1 MGTSYYK
8 KPTSYPH
15 NLHIEKSNKDYV
27 ENIEYFRMTR
37 ELEGWIQDNIKTRED
52 LKLDSAE
59 IFQLF
64 LDKLHFLE
72 EKKNTEVERML
83 VNEATDKYI
92 KRVGIPDKYWRDKG
106 IIALYDLPDYD
117 TLYTA
122 YKDLGHKYKSLKG
135 SNKALG
141 IKCNRQRIE
150 LDRIYKAQAARK
162 FRNLGCI
169 RVYKTGKNTG
179 HVEIVEEVCYGK
191 VKGGKHLGN

>member
-1 MGTSYYK
+1 MK
-8 KPTSYPH
+8 KEIIKY
-15 NLHIEKSNKDYV
+15 IEDLESSAKSNHRDYV
-27 ENIEYFRMTR
+27 EKVEYFRMIR
-37 ELEGWIQDNIKTRED
+37 ELEGWIQENIKTRED

-72 EKKNTEVERML
+72 EKKNIEVERML

-106 IIALYDLPDYD
+106 IDAVYDLPDYD

-122 YKDLGHKYKSLKG
+122 YKDLEHKYKSLKG

-150 LDRIYKAQAARK
+150 LDRIYRANFNKMK
-162 FRNLGCI
+162 LKSPDFGSI
-169 RVYKTGKNTG
+169 KIYKKD
-179 HVEIVEEVCYGK
+179 K
-191 VKGGKHLGN
+191 KSKGFLDLSKYKIQK